1 MRSDKEVFNQIMTF
15 AKEDERIKAVYLNGS
30 RTNKNS
36 PKDIFQ
42 DFDVVY
48 VVKDTKDFINDK
60 SWIKYFGE
68 ILIKQE
74 PEYNDRWMGREVD
87 FSQRYAY
94 LMLFKDGIRI
104 DLSFQNIKRAKEAIL
119 EDKLAIKL
127 LDKEDI
133 LPEIQEPT
141 DKQYHVKKP
150 SEAYFVT
157 RCNDFWWCMQN
168 VAKGLFRNEIP
179 YVMDMYNNVI
189 RRHLDNVVDWYIGI
203 NTDFNVSTGKM
214 HKYFRR
220 YLPENYYQRYIDT
233 YSDGEIANI
242 WEAVFNCCDLFSEL
256 AQIVSKELGYSYN
269 NKEEINIK
277 RYLKKV
283 EALPH
288 NAKEIF

>member
-214 HKYFRR
+214 HKYFRI
-220 YLPENYYQRYIDT
+220 YLPENYYQRYLDT

-256 AQIVSKELGYSYN
+256 AQIVAKELGYSYN
-269 NKEEINIK
+269 NEEEINIRK
-277 RYLKKV
+277 YLKRV
-283 EALPH
+283 EALPQ